1 MSSNANPQRTYEIP
15 SINKMMLYVREQ
27 VDVHACKEEENISK
41 TFKTWSNLSK
51 IIRSAIKWKI
61 RTRNKN

>member
-27 VDVHACKEEENISK
+27 VGVRAKRRRIFRRLLKRGQICPS
-41 TFKTWSNLSK
+41 LSEVQ
-51 IIRSAIKWKI
+51 
-61 RTRNKN
+61 